1 MAGWISPS
9 FSSMIFPDSTISSEI
24 SPFAMFD
31 DTGGNDNR
39 GLVDTWEFTG
49 ILVIFPQKKHMI
61 E

>member
-1 MAGWISPS
+1 M
-9 FSSMIFPDSTISSEI
+9 
-24 SPFAMFD
+24 FAMFD